1 MRYRV
6 AVDIG
11 GTFTDVVVIDQN
23 EGTITTGK
31 SLSTPPEYKKGVID
45 ALKVGAAGID
55 NTLEGLLKQTG
66 LFCLG
71 TTIATNA
78 IMTRMGVK
86 TGLITTRGFEDI
98 IHMARGTSKWAGL
111 PEADLKH
118 VAAMRKPEPIVPK
131 QLVEGVIERIDR
143 DGEVVSPLNRELSRQ
158 QVKRLLDK
166 GVESIAVCLLWSVR
180 NNAHERE
187 IADIIREISPD
198 IYVSLSSEIA
208 PVVGEYER
216 FITTVLDAYIGPL
229 TERFLKGL
237 SQDLKDSGLE
247 PELLVMKADGGSTF
261 VSEVKPV
268 ATTHSGPG
276 GGVVSALHLGQT
288 LGYENIITSDV
299 GGTTFDV
306 SLIADGQLMYAREP
320 SIGRFTV
327 AYPTIDITSIGAGG
341 GSMAWVDPESKILH
355 VGPKSAGA
363 YPGPVCYGFGGAVP
377 TVTDACLVLGYLN
390 PSYFLGGRMTLN
402 NDAAVHALTAL
413 GAQIG
418 MSPSEVSAGIWQII
432 NAAMAE
438 LVRGLTVRRG
448 RDPRDFALMAFGGA
462 GPLHAAWYGG
472 ELGVKDVVIP
482 VAAATES
489 ALGLA
494 VADILHT
501 RMLPFFGLLP
511 VSADEF
517 NQSCAILE
525 AGIDDDLHKD
535 GVRKED
541 REFKYFLD
549 MRYGLQYHVLR
560 IPILHKTYS
569 AEGIDFLA
577 QEFDRIYEDTYGK
590 GAGYSSAGRYIVN
603 LIVQGIGRIRKPRF
617 ARIEEGNTDAS
628 AAIKEERQAY
638 FEGNY
643 VNTVVYD
650 YNRLRAG
657 NGIEGPAIIEA
668 RETTTVVRPGQKCRV
683 DEYGNIIMRLLTQ
696 Q

>member
-11 GTFTDVVVIDQN
+11 GTFTDVVAIDQN
-23 EGTITTGK
+23 KGTITIGK

-45 ALKVGAAGID
+45 ALKVGAAGPG
-55 NTLEGLLKQTG
+55 NTLEEFLKQTG
-66 LFCLG
+66 TFCLG

-78 IMTRMGVK
+78 IMTRMGVR

-98 IHMARGTSKWAGL
+98 IFMARGTSKWAGL
-111 PEADLKH
+111 PEADIKH
-118 VAAMRKPEPIVPK
+118 VAAAHKPEPIIPK
-131 QLVEGVIERIDR
+131 DLVEGVIERIDR
-143 DGEVVSPLNRELSRQ
+143 DGEVVSPLNCEIARQ
-158 QVKRLLDK
+158 QIKRLLDK
-166 GVESIAVCLLWSVR
+166 GVESIAVSLLWSVR
-180 NNAHERE
+180 NNVHEQE
-187 IADIIREISPD
+187 IAKIIRELSPD

-208 PVVGEYER
+208 SAVGEYER
-216 FITTVLDAYIGPL
+216 LITTVLDAYIGPV
-229 TERFLKGL
+229 TERFLRNL
-237 SQDLKDSGLE
+237 SQDLKDRGLK

-276 GGVVSALHLGQT
+276 GGVVGALHLGQT

-306 SLIADGQLMYAREP
+306 SLIVDGQLMYSREP

-341 GSMAWVDPESKILH
+341 GSMAWVDPELKILH

-363 YPGPVCYGFGGAVP
+363 YPGPVCYGLGGTVP

-390 PSYFLGGRMTLN
+390 PSYFLGGRMKLN
-402 NDAAVHALTAL
+402 DVAAVEALKAL

-418 MSPSEVSAGIWQII
+418 MSPSEVSDGIWQII
-432 NAAMAE
+432 NSAMAE

-448 RDPRDFALMAFGGA
+448 RDPRDFAVMAFGGA
-462 GPLHAAWYGG
+462 GPMHAAWYGS

-482 VAAATES
+482 AAAATES

-501 RMLPFFGLLP
+501 RMLPLFGLLP
-511 VSADEF
+511 VSTGEF

-525 AGIDDDLHKD
+525 KKIADDLNKD
-535 GVRKED
+535 GVREED
-541 REFKYFLD
+541 REIRYFLD

-560 IPILHKTYS
+560 IPIPRKTYS
-569 AEGIDFLA
+569 AEDIDSLA
-577 QEFDRIYEDTYGK
+577 QEFDRIYENTYGK

-617 ARIEEGNTDAS
+617 AHIEEGNSDAS

-643 VNTVVYD
+643 VKTIVYD
-650 YNRLRAG
+650 YNRLRAS
-657 NGIEGPAIIEA
+657 NLIEGPAIIEA
-668 RETTTVVRPGQKCRV
+668 RETTTIVRPKQKCRI
-683 DEYGNIIMRLLTQ
+683 DEYGNVVMRLSTQ
-696 Q
+696 